1 MEEIRR
7 KRYSLIVPV
16 YNAADRL
23 REVLAPLL
31 ALGPEWEVIL
41 IDDASQDGSRDVIGA
56 YPFRLL
62 PMPSQSGQS
71 AARNL
76 GIAHSE
82 GEILVFLDS
91 DVVVEAQTLVELAVF
106 LESRSD
112 LEGVF
117 GCYSPVGT
125 PGEPAVS
132 RFRNL
137 LHRYVHQCSE
147 GAVGTFWAG
156 LGALR
161 RRSLNLCG
169 GFDSRLDGIEDVELG
184 TRISRAGGKLW
195 LQPDFQGRHLKRWS
209 FSSMLYTDVHVRAA
223 QWSYYSWLG
232 VTPRKGLNLSP
243 RFAIPPMLLLLA
255 CLVLPW
261 QAGLAGPLA
270 LLYFVANLWTYRY
283 FLEAGG
289 ARVGLLSPVFLAVH
303 HGSCLSGA
311 LLGTLR
317 FGLRRL
323 SLTPPHGN
331 HPRY

>member
-1 MEEIRR
+1 
-7 KRYSLIVPV
+7 LIVPV

-23 REVLAPLL
+23 REVLRPLL
-31 ALGPEWEVIL
+31 DLGPDWEVIL
-41 IDDASQDGSRDVIGA
+41 IDDASHDGSRDLIAV

-91 DVVVEAQTLVELAVF
+91 DVVVVAQTLLDLAAF
-106 LESRSD
+106 LESRPD

-117 GCYSPVGT
+117 GCYSQVGT

-137 LHRYVHQCSE
+137 LHRYVHQCSA

-161 RRSLNLCG
+161 RRALDRYG
-169 GFDSRLDGIEDVELG
+169 GFDSRLDGIEDVEFP
-184 TRISRAGGKLW
+184 TRISRAGGSLW
-195 LQPDFQGRHLKRWS
+195 LKPDFQGRHLKRWS

-232 VTPRKGLNLSP
+232 VTPRRGLNLSP
-243 RFAIPPMLLLLA
+243 RFALPPILLLLTLLA
-255 CLVLPW
+255 LPW
-261 QAGLAGPLA
+261 QTSLVRLLW
-270 LLYFVANLWTYRY
+270 LLYLVTNLPTYRY
-283 FLEAGG
+283 FLQTGG
-289 ARVGLLSPVFLAVH
+289 ARVGLMSPFYLAVH
-303 HGSCLSGA
+303 HGSCLFGA

-323 SLTPPHGN
+323 
-331 HPRY
+331 RCRFW